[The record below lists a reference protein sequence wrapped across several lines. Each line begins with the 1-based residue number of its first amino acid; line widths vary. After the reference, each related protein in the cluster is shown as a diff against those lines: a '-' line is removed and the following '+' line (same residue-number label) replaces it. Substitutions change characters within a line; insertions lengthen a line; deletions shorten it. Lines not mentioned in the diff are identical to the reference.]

1 MLTMVRSTMKTKERY
16 HAVFIFKHMHI
27 NLFFFIINFEHV
39 FVNWAQ
45 DKIHK
50 TTYVHI
56 KK

>member
-1 MLTMVRSTMKTKERY
+1 MLYLFSNTCILIY
-16 HAVFIFKHMHI
+16 
-27 NLFFFIINFEHV
+27 FFFIINFEHV